1 MEDSVRNRMHA
12 ILEKLCMFANLD
24 MICEKS
30 LEANPDVARSL
41 ELKAALDAA
50 VSRID
55 AGCRIEAEDLLKL
68 QGELEHYLT
77 DGNIP
82 VQPDVAI
89 KKDLLPADSPLDYLS
104 GYLEDRTEPHSL
116 SLRRRP
122 SKQNDSE
129 LLSITSI
136 GTRLKRKN
144 SRGDTFR
151 EYKER
156 LKLKFSQIATDFNI
170 SFCSCQFGPHEF
182 LLGIKNKSKKQEL
195 VKINLQ
201 NETCTKVMRVGLII
215 DIITFGEFIVMAE
228 RNEEVRVFRDNLM
241 LLSLSQ
247 PFQTQYFQNSYGND
261 SRIFHA
267 YKDETLFYITDTN
280 KIAQY
285 DVRNCF
291 AERVIDLHKS
301 SFIECLCVL
310 DSSLYAIT
318 IGGEVIQYGI
328 FEAAARNR
336 TFINKHDFK
345 FCTIVTCRDVLL
357 ASGLDQKNETNI
369 IVVLGSSLEV
379 QQVIELPRMSYPIH
393 KIITFEFFNF
403 PTVAMLYKH
412 TGSTVYLY
420 GFASGQLKKLVEIP
434 PFASMMY
441 DLFYYDES
449 IVLCGWEEKDVIQM
463 MKLRISHIEG
473 V

>member
-1 MEDSVRNRMHA
+1 MQDSMRDHMHA
-12 ILEKLCMFANLD
+12 ILENLCLFANLD
-24 MICEKS
+24 MLCEAS
-30 LEANPDVARSL
+30 LEARPDIAHSV
-41 ELKAALDAA
+41 EMKAALEAA
-50 VSRID
+50 VSRV
-55 AGCRIEAEDLLKL
+55 AVCCAKEVEQLQRVRSEWNRRLVEA
-68 QGELEHYLT
+68 QT
-77 DGNIP
+77 SVP
-82 VQPDVAI
+82 ADVVI
-89 KKDLLPADSPLDYLS
+89 KTGVLPADSPLDYLS
-104 GYLEDRTEPHSL
+104 GYLDERAEPQRL
-116 SLRRRP
+116 SLKRRT
-122 SKQNDSE
+122 SKQKDSE
-129 LLSITSI
+129 LLTITAAGS
-136 GTRLKRKN
+136 RLKRKN

-215 DIITFGEFIVMAE
+215 DIITVGEFIVMAE

-261 SRIFHA
+261 SRIFHSFR
-267 YKDETLFYITDTN
+267 DEVLFYITDTN

-285 DVRNCF
+285 DVRCCF
-291 AERVIDLHKS
+291 AEKVVDLQKS
-301 SFIECLCVL
+301 SFIECICVL
-310 DSSLYAIT
+310 DESLYAIT
-318 IGGEVIQYGI
+318 IGGEVIQYAI
-328 FEAAARNR
+328 FDAAARNR

-345 FCTIVTCRDVLL
+345 FCTIVACRDVLL
-357 ASGLDQKNETNI
+357 ASGLDQRSETNI
-369 IVVLGSSLEV
+369 IVVLAASLEV

-434 PFASMMY
+434 PFTSMMY
-441 DLFYYDES
+441 DLFYYDEN

-463 MKLRISHIEG
+463 MKLRISHIEA